1 MVSNVSDR
9 EILPREMRLAAI
21 YYAADS
27 INLFELRPVDG
38 APVAAFEAG
47 AHIDLHLPNGLIR
60 QYSLVNSQD
69 ERHRYVVG
77 VKRDPNS
84 RGGSSYVYE
93 KLTVGTLLK
102 VGGPRNNF
110 RLEESA
116 AHTVLLA
123 GGIGITPIWS
133 MVQRLQRT
141 GQSWELH
148 YATRRRSET
157 AFAEELA
164 RCGERVHI
172 HVDDEFGGTVMDIEA
187 IVAKVPSTAHL
198 YCCGPAPML
207 ASFEATT
214 RSRPSSHV
222 HVERFSNSTVP
233 ASTGGYVVELA
244 RCGKVVPIAPG
255 QTILEGLRA
264 HGINV
269 SSSCEQGIC
278 GSCETRVVSGIP
290 DHRDLILSEE
300 EKASHRTMM
309 ICCSGSK
316 SDVLVL
322 DL

>member
-1 MVSNVSDR
+1 M
-9 EILPREMRLAAI
+9 MRLTAI

-27 INLFELRPVDG
+27 INLFEFRPVDG
-38 APVAAFEAG
+38 STVATFEAG
-47 AHIDLHLPNGLIR
+47 AHIDVHLPNGLVR

-84 RGGSSYVYE
+84 RGGSSYLYE
-93 KLTVGTLLK
+93 RLQVGTVLK
-102 VGGPRNNF
+102 VGGPRNHF
-110 RLEESA
+110 RLHESA
-116 AHTVLLA
+116 AHTVLVA

-133 MVQRLQRT
+133 MVQRLERT
-141 GQSWELH
+141 GHSWELH
-148 YATRRRSET
+148 YATRRRSEM

-164 RCGERVHI
+164 RCGDRVHI
-172 HVDDEFGGTVMDIEA
+172 HVDDESGGAVMDVEA
-187 IVAKVPSTAHL
+187 IVAQAPSTAHL

-207 ASFEATT
+207 ASFEAAT
-214 RSRPSSHV
+214 RSRPHSQV
-222 HVERFSNSTVP
+222 HVERFSGGTPV
-233 ASTGGYVVELA
+233 ASAAGYVVELA
-244 RCGKVVPIAPG
+244 RSGKAVAIAPG

-269 SSSCEQGIC
+269 PSSCEQGVC
-278 GSCETRVVSGIP
+278 GSCETKVISGVP
-290 DHRDLILSEE
+290 DHRDMILSEE